1 MAAALEDLRSARRRL
16 LALIAYTDDFT
27 DAAETLDQLEQWKAQ
42 NGEAWATILDH
53 RAYLHSR
60 LAELEKLS
68 ALVSDF
74 DERPRED

>member
-1 MAAALEDLRSARRRL
+1 VE
-16 LALIAYTDDFT
+16 
-27 DAAETLDQLEQWKAQ
+27 AE
-42 NGEAWATILDH
+42 NGGAWATILDR

-60 LAELEKLS
+60 LAELEKLY